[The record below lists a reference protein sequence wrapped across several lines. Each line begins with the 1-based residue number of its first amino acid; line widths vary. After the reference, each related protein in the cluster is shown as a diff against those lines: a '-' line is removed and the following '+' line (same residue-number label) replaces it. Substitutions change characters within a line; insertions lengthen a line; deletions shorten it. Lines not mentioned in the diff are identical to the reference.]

1 MRSTLLFLF
10 GLLAFSFRPDK
21 PAYRLYDAKT
31 KAVSY
36 DQLLRRAAD
45 ADVVLFGELH
55 NNPICHWLELQLA
68 KDLAEQKKGQ
78 LVLGAEM
85 FETDT
90 QTTLTDYVQGRSSDK
105 EFAAQARLWPNYDT
119 DYKPLTALARE
130 QKLPFVATN
139 IPRRYATL
147 VARNGLSSLDTLS
160 AATKRLMVPLP
171 LTVDLTRPGY
181 KAMMEMMGGSGHGS
195 SGAPNPHGS
204 TTDMSANFARAQ
216 AIKDA
221 TMAYFILQNRKPGQ
235 TLLHIN
241 GDYHSKNFDGIV
253 GYLRDMAGPSLK
265 ILTISSVD
273 VPDPEQPKADKDTNL
288 SQLADFV
295 IAIPSDMTKTY

>member
-1 MRSTLLFLF
+1 MRPTLLLLF
-10 GLLAFSFRPDK
+10 GLLALSFRPDK
-21 PAYRLYDAKT
+21 PAYRLYDAKI

-36 DQLLRRAAD
+36 EQLLRRAAD

-85 FETDT
+85 FETDN
-90 QTTLTDYVQGRSSDK
+90 QVALTDYVQGRSSDK

-119 DYKPLTALARE
+119 DYKPLTTLARA

-147 VARNGLSSLDTLS
+147 VARNGLSSLDTVS
-160 AATKRLMVPLP
+160 AATKRLIAPLP

-204 TTDMSANFARAQ
+204 TTDMAANFARAQ

-273 VPDPEQPKADKDTNL
+273 VPDPEKPKADSETNL
-288 SQLADFV
+288 NQLADFV
-295 IAIPSDMTKTY
+295 LAIPADMTKTY

>member
-1 MRSTLLFLF
+1 MRPTLLLLF
-10 GLLAFSFRPDK
+10 GLLALSFRPDK
-21 PAYRLYDAKT
+21 PAYRLYDAKI

-36 DQLLRRAAD
+36 EQLLRRAAD

-85 FETDT
+85 FETDN
-90 QTTLTDYVQGRSSDK
+90 QVALTDYVQGRSSDK

-119 DYKPLTALARE
+119 DYKPLTTLARA

-147 VARNGLSSLDTLS
+147 VARNGLSSLDTVS
-160 AATKRLMVPLP
+160 AATKRLIAPLP

-195 SGAPNPHGS
+195 SGTPNPHGS
-204 TTDMSANFARAQ
+204 TTDMAANFARAQ

-273 VPDPEQPKADKDTNL
+273 VPDPEKPKADSETNL
-288 SQLADFV
+288 NQLADFV
-295 IAIPSDMTKTY
+295 LAIPSDMTKTY

>member
-1 MRSTLLFLF
+1 MRPTLLLLF
-10 GLLAFSFRPDK
+10 GLLALSFRPDK
-21 PAYRLYDAKT
+21 PAYRLYDAKI

-36 DQLLRRAAD
+36 EQLLRRAAD

-68 KDLAEQKKGQ
+68 KDLAEQKRGQ

-85 FETDT
+85 FETDN
-90 QTTLTDYVQGRSSDK
+90 QVALTDYVQGRSSDK

-119 DYKPLTALARE
+119 DYKPLTTLARA

-147 VARNGLSSLDTLS
+147 VARNGLLSLDTVS
-160 AATKRLMVPLP
+160 AATKRLIAPLP

-204 TTDMSANFARAQ
+204 TTDMAANFARAQ

-273 VPDPEQPKADKDTNL
+273 VPDPEKPKADSETNL
-288 SQLADFV
+288 NQLADFV
-295 IAIPSDMTKTY
+295 LAIPSDMTKTY